1 MSHISSKSDDNPKKK
16 EIEQVLE
23 AEERAKGNLK
33 WAVIQHY
40 LQSVQS
46 WLVLFMAVF
55 SLLLTQA
62 GATFSD
68 YWLSY
73 WYVVSE
79 NYLILI
85 YHV

>member
-79 NYLILI
+79 IYLILI